1 MRACLPY
8 QLSSFPTSQEARL
21 YTAKNVTFLFC
32 FVLFW
37 YPHSTYASFVSL
49 RVRVCANIPPKKY
62 LCFEFPPIAPTPTS
76 PTQRGVYIF
85 MFCFSFVRCKN
96 VYCFISFAEWIDDLN
111 VFAPVTFCSVCKLTT
126 GTLAM
131 MISLWTSGALEQIHS
146 KTLWHLT
153 FTISIRGRKT
163 KKCRL
168 VKMKR
173 NEEQLSFHFW
183 CRLHIPD
190 QMNHRR
196 IEYTCRHPD
205 DSRRLGFRVSL
216 PKGGVLN
223 EEGLSRRV
231 AEEMFSNKSRD
242 NVMKWRGEKQ
252 ERAIHTLRVSM
263 MLCWRTRNLWRLLC
277 LVSKSLTFS
286 GFKFRSRHRAHTRS
300 SELKEIY
307 GRVKRIKRK

>member
-1 MRACLPY
+1 
-8 QLSSFPTSQEARL
+8 
-21 YTAKNVTFLFC
+21 
-32 FVLFW
+32 
-37 YPHSTYASFVSL
+37 
-49 RVRVCANIPPKKY
+49 
-62 LCFEFPPIAPTPTS
+62 
-76 PTQRGVYIF
+76 
-85 MFCFSFVRCKN
+85 MFCFGTHIPRMLLLFLCVCVCVRTFRQRNTYVSNFRQSRPRQPLPLNGVSISSCFVFLSLVVKMYIVSFLLQSELTILTYLLR
-96 VYCFISFAEWIDDLN
+96 L
-111 VFAPVTFCSVCKLTT
+111 PSVLFVNWP
-126 GTLAM
+126 LERWQWW
-131 MISLWTSGALEQIHS
+131 SALEQIHS

-263 MLCWRTRNLWRLLC
+263 MWCWRTRNLWRLLC

>member
-1 MRACLPY
+1 MKQTAQLRRRNVCAARIKLPGSALVEY
-8 QLSSFPTSQEARL
+8 RPKAIFSSLRICDDNGPKGLHAVRCQEEEGKKEVSGCCCVLLAPLMMQMKAPGKSIEWILTSLLRL
-21 YTAKNVTFLFC
+21 PS
-32 FVLFW
+32 VLFVNW
-37 YPHSTYASFVSL
+37 PLERWQWWS
-49 RVRVCANIPPKKY
+49 
-62 LCFEFPPIAPTPTS
+62 
-76 PTQRGVYIF
+76 
-85 MFCFSFVRCKN
+85 
-96 VYCFISFAEWIDDLN
+96 
-111 VFAPVTFCSVCKLTT
+111 
-126 GTLAM
+126 
-131 MISLWTSGALEQIHS
+131 ALEQIHS

-153 FTISIRGRKT
+153 FTISIRHWGRKT

-263 MLCWRTRNLWRLLC
+263 MWCWRTRNLWRLLC

-286 GFKFRSRHRAHTRS
+286 GFKFRSRHRAHTPQQWIKRNLRS
-300 SELKEIY
+300 SEKN
-307 GRVKRIKRK
+307 